1 MQIKDMMTRD
11 VRTVPPGAT
20 LREAARAMADS
31 DVGALPVA
39 DTDRLIGM
47 ITDRDIAVRAVA
59 AGKGPDVT
67 VGEVMSPE
75 VLYCFEDDDVDE
87 VCANLAEQQVRRL
100 PVINRE
106 KRLVGI
112 VSLADLASDGAA
124 AKAGE
129 ALEGITRPGGERSQS
144 VNGSAQA

>member
-20 LREAARAMADS
+20 LREAARAMAEA

-39 DTDRLIGM
+39 GTDRLIGM
-47 ITDRDIAVRAVA
+47 ITDRDIAVRGVA
-59 AGKGPDVT
+59 AGKGPDAAVS
-67 VGEVMSPE
+67 EVMSPE
-75 VLYCFEDDDVDE
+75 VLYCFEDDDVNE

-100 PVINRE
+100 PVINGE

-144 VNGSAQA
+144 VNGVA